1 MMNRKNFLSRCCLL
15 LLPLLLSLQSC
26 LQSPF
31 YQKSYDIP
39 GNKWQVD
46 NKLPFIVDISDTG
59 IYYNMSLIFRHTNNY
74 PYSNIWMKMS
84 IKGPGDSSFR
94 SVRIEVPLATPQ
106 GQWLGTGMGEIF
118 EQRRMLVVDHN
129 ALPVTLDMISVSES
143 SYNDIFSK
151 EGRYEIRL
159 EHNMREDAL
168 PDVLHVGLRI
178 EKSSKRQPAAPH
190 VAPKPALVPPAD
202 TVRHDSSIVS

>member
-1 MMNRKNFLSRCCLL
+1 MMNYKRIYSRCWLPVFILL
-15 LLPLLLSLQSC
+15 LGFQSC

-31 YQKSYDIP
+31 YQKSYDMP
-39 GNKWQVD
+39 GNKWAID
-46 NKLPFIVDISDTG
+46 NKLPFVVDISDTG
-59 IYYNMSLIFRHTNNY
+59 IYYNMSLLFRHTNNY

-151 EGRYEIRL
+151 KGRYEIRL

-168 PDVLHVGLRI
+168 SDVLHVGLRI
-178 EKSSKRQPAAPH
+178 EKSSRRQPAGLRSVPKAP
-190 VAPKPALVPPAD
+190 PSAD
-202 TVRHDSSIVS
+202 TTQRDSSAVS

>member
-1 MMNRKNFLSRCCLL
+1 MIHRKGFWSRLCLL
-15 LLPLLLSLQSC
+15 ILPFLLGLQSC

-46 NKLPFIVDISDTG
+46 HKLPFIVDIADTG
-59 IYYNMSLIFRHTNNY
+59 IYYNMFLLFRHTNNY

-84 IKGPGDSSFR
+84 IKGPGDSIFR

-129 ALPVTLDMISVSES
+129 ALPVTLDMISVAES

-151 EGRYEIRL
+151 KGRYEIRL

-178 EKSSKRQPAAPH
+178 EKSSKRQPAAPGP
-190 VAPKPALVPPAD
+190 ASKPAALPSSD
-202 TVRHDSSIVS
+202 TVRRDSSIVS

>member
-1 MMNRKNFLSRCCLL
+1 MRSNTIFNRFWLL
-15 LLPLLLSLQSC
+15 LLPLIFGLQSC

-39 GNKWQVD
+39 GNKWLVN
-46 NKLPFIVDISDTG
+46 NKLPFVVDITDTG
-59 IYYNMSLIFRHTNNY
+59 IYYNMSLLFRHTNNY

-84 IKGPGDSSFR
+84 IKGPGDSAFH

-106 GQWLGTGMGEIF
+106 GQWLGTGMGELY

-151 EGRYEIRL
+151 KGRYEIRL

-168 PDVLHVGLRI
+168 PDVLHIGLRI
-178 EKSSKRQPAAPH
+178 EKSSRRQPAKQKINP
-190 VAPKPALVPPAD
+190 VPTPARDTSRVPD
-202 TVRHDSSIVS
+202 TSVVS